1 MFALAVVFLAAFAI
15 SVQTTPQTTLA
26 PGSAQAFSPI
36 SLYQGTWQ
44 VTPGMSGSAP
54 DTLSNQCEEFTE
66 YYACQQTVNGKA
78 GALIVFVYTGT
89 TGQYNTQAILPNGFA
104 QGRGD
109 LLIEGSR
116 WTFSGKKTDGGKTTY
131 FRTVNDWRG
140 HDRIHFEVSHSVDGK
155 TWVVDHQGDERRM
168 QPK

>member
-1 MFALAVVFLAAFAI
+1 MLALAFVLLATFAI
-15 SVQTTPQTTLA
+15 PVPSTPQTTLA
-26 PGSAQAFSPI
+26 PGSAQAFSTI

-44 VTPGMSGSAP
+44 VTPGMSGSEP
-54 DTLSNQCEEFTE
+54 DSLSNQCEEFTQ
-66 YYACQQTVNGKA
+66 YYACQQTVNGKV
-78 GALIVFVYTGT
+78 GALIVFVYAGT
-89 TGQYNTQAILPNGFA
+89 SGHYNTQAVLPNGFA

-109 LLIEGSR
+109 LLIEGPR
-116 WTFSGKKTDGGKTTY
+116 WTFSGKNTDGGKTTY

-140 HDRIHFEVSHSVDGK
+140 RDQIHFEVSHSADGK